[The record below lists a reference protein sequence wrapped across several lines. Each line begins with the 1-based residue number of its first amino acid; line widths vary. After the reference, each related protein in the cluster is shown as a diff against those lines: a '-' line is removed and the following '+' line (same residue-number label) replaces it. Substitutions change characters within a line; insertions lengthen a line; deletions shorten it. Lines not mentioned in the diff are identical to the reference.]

1 MAGCYVDA
9 SMTAS
14 NRPMKSVPLLD
25 CIRPSPN
32 AKWFVAMTF
41 KLPGIIAVPV
51 VLLTSTS
58 SSSAAQ
64 HEVTTAAGIEQA
76 ATRARPGD
84 VLVMRDGE
92 WRDQV
97 IRFQGRGTPD
107 KPITLRAATP
117 GKVSLVGKSSL
128 LIDGEHLEVNGLFLS
143 HGQQTGDGV
152 KLTGNHCRLTGT
164 AVVGGSYKFLVH
176 LFGRSNRIDHCYLAG
191 KTNGDP
197 TLQVEVEGRP
207 NFHRIDG
214 NHFGPRPPLG
224 RNGGETIRV
233 GYSHQSMTNSGTL
246 VEGNL
251 FDRCDGELEII
262 SSKSCENIY
271 RANTFADCA
280 GTLTLRHGNRCVVE
294 GNFFLG
300 HHKKGS
306 GGIRVIGE
314 DHILVNN
321 YIEGVT
327 QGGVWITAGIPNS
340 ELKGYFQARNCLI
353 AFNTIVDSSGPCL
366 QLDAGMGS
374 AGRTLLPEN
383 IRVANNLFFPG
394 QNGTLFKGKE
404 GSGWKWFGNVATGPS
419 LERPGVRI
427 ADVKL
432 ARATDG
438 LLRPGPDSPVR
449 GAAEGN
455 VNAATVDMDGQE
467 RSSPLDSGS
476 DQFST
481 NSVTRRPLTPG
492 DVGPSWLERR
502 H

>member
-1 MAGCYVDA
+1 MPSTTPCIV
-9 SMTAS
+9 TAFLALGAL
-14 NRPMKSVPLLD
+14 NGR
-25 CIRPSPN
+25 
-32 AKWFVAMTF
+32 
-41 KLPGIIAVPV
+41 
-51 VLLTSTS
+51 
-58 SSSAAQ
+58 AAQ
-64 HEVTTAAGIEQA
+64 HEVTSAAEIEHA
-76 ATRARPGD
+76 AALAQPGD

-97 IRFQGRGTPD
+97 LHFRGHGTTD

-128 LIDGEHLEVNGLFLS
+128 MIDGEHLEVSGLFLKY
-143 HGQQTGDGV
+143 GEGTADGV
-152 KLTGNHCRLTGT
+152 KLAGNHCRLTETGIT
-164 AVVGGSYKFLVH
+164 GGNYKFLVH
-176 LFGRSNRIDHCYLAG
+176 LFGRSNRVDHCYLAG

-207 NFHRIDG
+207 NFHRIDR

-233 GYSHQSMTNSGTL
+233 GYSHQSMTNSSTL
-246 VEGNL
+246 VESNL
-251 FDRCDGELEII
+251 FERCDGELEII

-280 GTLTLRHGNRCVVE
+280 GTLTLRHGNRCLVD

-314 DHILVNN
+314 EHIIVNN

-340 ELKGYFQARNCLI
+340 ELKGYFQARNCVI
-353 AFNTIVDSSGPCL
+353 AFNTIVDSAGPCL

-374 AGRTLLPEN
+374 SGRTLLPEN
-383 IRVANNLFFPG
+383 ITVANNLFAPG
-394 QNGTLFKGKE
+394 QDGTLFRGRE
-404 GSGWKWFGNVATGPS
+404 GRGWKWFGNVAGGSS
-419 LERPGVRI
+419 LEHSGLRL

-432 ARATDG
+432 ARAPDG
-438 LLRPGPDSPVR
+438 MLRPAPDSPVL
-449 GAAEGN
+449 GAAEGTIPW
-455 VNAATVDMDGQE
+455 AAVDMDGQD
-467 RSSPLDSGS
+467 RPARADSGS
-476 DQFST
+476 DQVSNGPT
-481 NSVTRRPLTPG
+481 TRAPLTSAE
-492 DVGPSWLERR
+492 VGPSWLDRR
-502 H
+502 PIRP